1 MSSGVP
7 QRPSGMDFVMR
18 CLTPSS
24 SPLPYAVSIQPG
36 PSTLTRMCGAAAWA
50 SARLNEYTPPF
61 AAQNTWAY
69 SPFIP
74 PASTWSHDMFR
85 MTPPGGCAR
94 ISSSA
99 FHEASTVPRKST
111 ASRRSS
117 FSVQERRD
125 AAPVRMSAPALFT
138 HTSTRPNARRTAS
151 ARASTSRLSAMSAWS
166 GSARRPAARAC
177 SAVSSAPR
185 RLPRKVSATSA
196 PAAAYANAM
205 ARPIPLEAPVT
216 AALGDVRDDAMVAA
230 AAAAAPGLA
239 FVKLGFAGVTGE
251 AQAQRLARAV
261 RRAVPAATRM
271 VLVAYADW
279 RRADSLA
286 PARVVAVAAETGAA
300 GLLLDTAW
308 KDAPLFALESP
319 HAVAAWVDA
328 ARAAGLFAALAGS
341 LSGGDFATA
350 RAVGA
355 ELVGVRGAACIGG
368 RKGRVSRA
376 RVAALQRLVCA
387 APAVPLGA
395 LP

>member
-1 MSSGVP
+1 
-7 QRPSGMDFVMR
+7 MR
-18 CLTPSS
+18 LLVSVRGPVEARA
-24 SPLPYAVSIQPG
+24 AVAGGADVIDAKDPDRG
-36 PSTLTRMCGAAAWA
+36 ALGAVRADRLAAIRREVGAA
-50 SARLNEYTPPF
+50 R
-61 AAQNTWAY
+61 
-69 SPFIP
+69 
-74 PASTWSHDMFR
+74 
-85 MTPPGGCAR
+85 
-94 ISSSA
+94 
-99 FHEASTVPRKST
+99 
-111 ASRRSS
+111 
-117 FSVQERRD
+117 
-125 AAPVRMSAPALFT
+125 PVS
-138 HTSTRPNARRTAS
+138 
-151 ARASTSRLSAMSAWS
+151 
-166 GSARRPAARAC
+166 
-177 SAVSSAPR
+177 
-185 RLPRKVSATSA
+185 
-196 PAAAYANAM
+196 
-205 ARPIPLEAPVT
+205 

-251 AQAQRLARAV
+251 AQAQRLARAA

-286 PARVVAVAAETGAA
+286 PARLVAVAAETGAA

-368 RKGRVSRA
+368 RRGRVSRA
-376 RVAALQRLVCA
+376 RVAALQRLVRA
-387 APAVPLGA
+387 APALPLGA